1 MKADLLFAIAAVALT
16 LVASR
21 PTPSSAA
28 ESEISSLPAGTIRKG
43 SLANQKLIFD
53 ASVAASGKLA
63 QMGYT
68 YDPRRHSFQPYV
80 VSNPRGTPGQ
90 RHWTERWIF
99 AISGKDIPL
108 TIDFSEDGLGA
119 ANYTIRR

>member
-1 MKADLLFAIAAVALT
+1 MTAAAFLLGASVSTAVH
-16 LVASR
+16 
-21 PTPSSAA
+21 PA
-28 ESEISSLPAGTIRKG
+28 EGELSTLPAGTIRKG

-68 YDPRRHSFQPYV
+68 YDPRRHHFQPYV

-90 RHWTERWIF
+90 RRWTERWIF
-99 AISGKDIPL
+99 SIDGKEIPI

>member
-1 MKADLLFAIAAVALT
+1 M
-16 LVASR
+16 
-21 PTPSSAA
+21 
-28 ESEISSLPAGTIRKG
+28 
-43 SLANQKLIFD
+43 IFD

-68 YDPRRHSFQPYV
+68 YDPRRHHFQPYV

-90 RHWTERWIF
+90 RRWTERWIF
-99 AISGKDIPL
+99 AIDGKDIPL